1 MTLIIPS
8 WLKILSW
15 IWALNYTLF
24 SIPLF
29 FAEEPLLDILVCV
42 FWWALSASL
51 YYLDKGEAQK

>member
-1 MTLIIPS
+1 MTLKIPN

-29 FAEEPLLDILVCV
+29 FAKEPLWDILECI
-42 FWWALSASL
+42 FWWALSAFL
-51 YYLDKGEAQK
+51 YYLDRGEKKK